1 MARLPTIGRVST
13 LAEARAMAKRW
24 SAGGWDTKISRVPKS
39 DVINYNTFGYRYFL
53 HPAPWLIPRKK

>member
-53 HPAPWLIPRKK
+53 EKK